1 MRNPESMTL
10 KRKLHISAGEKKE
23 KKDGNDRLTPEL
35 TLNRDFHFAATTR
48 VIKQM
53 EWRTM
58 IAESNGNHASRNDL
72 GLWGPFSS
80 GNTTD
85 GLKPV
90 MMVYRNWAMHD
101 DDLHKL
107 S

>member
-1 MRNPESMTL
+1 MTL

-53 EWRTM
+53 E
-58 IAESNGNHASRNDL
+58 
-72 GLWGPFSS
+72 
-80 GNTTD
+80 
-85 GLKPV
+85 
-90 MMVYRNWAMHD
+90 
-101 DDLHKL
+101 
-107 S
+107 